1 MEALFAAAN
10 APLCARVD
18 LMPLVLV
25 LVLVLLVLLVLMV
38 LSGLLGERRRELRL
52 DDA

>member
-1 MEALFAAAN
+1 LEALFAAAN

-18 LMPLVLV
+18 LMPLV